1 MAVTIDGTNGITFPN
16 STVQASAGK
25 VLQVVSTAKTSA
37 FTTSSTSAVDVTGMS
52 VSITPTSAS
61 SKVLII
67 FYVGIVGNS
76 NAGQASQLWLLRNS
90 TQLNIGDTAGSRT
103 LVTAALGPGSVNY
116 AFSPASI
123 TFLDSPATTSATTYK
138 IQLATQSGGGTAC
151 FNQRGDDSDS
161 VAYQRSGASITVME
175 IAA

>member
-37 FTTSSTSAVDVTGMS
+37 FTTTSNTPVDVTGMS
-52 VSITPTSAS
+52 VSITPTSVN

-67 FYVGIVGNS
+67 FYVGVVGNS
-76 NAGQASQLWLLRNS
+76 NAGQASELWLVRNS

-103 LVTAALGPGSVNY
+103 SVTAAFGDGSVNY
-116 AFSPASI
+116 CFSPVAI

-138 IQLATQSGGGTAC
+138 IQLATQDTGTAS
-151 FNQRGDDSDS
+151 FNQRGDDADGS
-161 VAYQRSGASITVME
+161 AYQRSGASITVME